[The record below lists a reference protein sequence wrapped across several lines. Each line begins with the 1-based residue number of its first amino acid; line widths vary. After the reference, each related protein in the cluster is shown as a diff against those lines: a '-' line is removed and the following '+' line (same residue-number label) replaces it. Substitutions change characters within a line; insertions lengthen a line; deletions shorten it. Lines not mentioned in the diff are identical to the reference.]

1 MNLLNIHNNLSGM
14 TIKDRYQIEH
24 LLGEGGFGAVYKGRD
39 TALDVPVAVKML
51 FDNSPASITQFK
63 SEAKILAKLKH
74 PHLPRV
80 TDYFSESTKHYLV
93 MDYIEGK
100 DLQEIL
106 NKSTG
111 FLNNKDVM
119 EWIIQILGALE
130 YIHSNDIVHRD
141 IKPGNIKV
149 TPTGFAT
156 LVDFGIAKAGV
167 RLVTSPGARGAFTPY
182 MASPE
187 QCTST
192 GKTTPASDIY
202 STGATLYYLLT
213 GQFPMDAVSRLMGQD
228 IVPPRKYNTAIP
240 NDLSNVIFRSMA
252 IDPHLRYRNAEMMR
266 EQIGKIVRHKIDKST
281 RKSGGFSSKH
291 NTMKNFRRE
300 IRRK

>member
-1 MNLLNIHNNLSGM
+1 MNLINIHNNLSGM

-51 FDNSPASITQFK
+51 FDNSPASIAQFK

-80 TDYFSESTKHYLV
+80 TDYFSESRRHYLV
-93 MDYIEGK
+93 MDYIEGQ
-100 DLQEIL
+100 DLQKIL
-106 NKSTG
+106 NNSTG
-111 FLNNKDVM
+111 FLNAKDVM
-119 EWIIQILGALE
+119 EWITQILGALE

-213 GQFPMDAVSRLMGQD
+213 GQFPTDAVSRLMGQD
-228 IVPPRKYNTAIP
+228 IVPPRKYNPAIP
-240 NDLSNVIFRSMA
+240 NDLSSVIFKSMLL
-252 IDPHLRYRNAEMMR
+252 DPHLRYRNAGLMQDEMR
-266 EQIGKIVRHKIDKST
+266 DIINNTTDKST
-281 RKSGGFSSKH
+281 KKSGNFSPKH
-291 NTMKNFRRE
+291 NNVKIFRRE